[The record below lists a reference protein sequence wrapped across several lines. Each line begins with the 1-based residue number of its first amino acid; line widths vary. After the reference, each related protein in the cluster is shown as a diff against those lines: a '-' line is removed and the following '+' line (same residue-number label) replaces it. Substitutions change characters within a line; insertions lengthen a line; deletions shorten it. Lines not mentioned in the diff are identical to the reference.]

1 MIQYSSQE
9 SRQCTVFVVP
19 GKLKGSIALIFSINF
34 SPTSAITKLCVVV
47 PTSECD
53 LFSDIIPSF
62 LRVRNDWFSSS
73 TRISLNF
80 SATLILCRWCL
91 HAQYISVTALGSF
104 SFQACQQIRSSILR
118 LISML
123 LSITQYLKV
132 QHFIL
137 AACR

>member
-1 MIQYSSQE
+1 MSNMFQDSDQE
-9 SRQCTVFVVP
+9 SRQFTVFVP
-19 GKLKGSIALIFSINF
+19 GKLNSSRKFISSINF
-34 SPTSAITKLCVVV
+34 SPTSAIAEICVVLPMV
-47 PTSECD
+47 ECD
-53 LFSDIIPSF
+53 LLSDIIPSF

-80 SATLILCRWCL
+80 SATLILCRWSL

-104 SFQACQQIRSSILR
+104 LFQACQQIRSSILR

-132 QHFIL
+132 QHFI
-137 AACR
+137 